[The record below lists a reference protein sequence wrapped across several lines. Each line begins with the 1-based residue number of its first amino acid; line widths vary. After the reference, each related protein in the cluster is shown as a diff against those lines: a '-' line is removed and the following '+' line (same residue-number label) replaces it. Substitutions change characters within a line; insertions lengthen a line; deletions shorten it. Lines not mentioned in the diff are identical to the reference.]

1 MSLYPGI
8 PHQAGLSALEKTLE
22 NKSVKRIPTKNLIKM
37 AEFVLKNNLF
47 ELNNKIFQQTSRTT
61 IDTNFVPPYACTCMD
76 KVEQGFLETQELQ
89 ALLWLRYIDDIFFIW
104 AHGKK
109 EIKKFMEKF
118 NNFTPN
124 LRFTYESSKKSISF
138 LDLIITLSEQ
148 KLKTTIHVKSTD
160 HNQYLHYASSHLEH
174 TKRSI
179 VFSETLRISR
189 LCSEENDFKMKS

>member
-1 MSLYPGI
+1 
-8 PHQAGLSALEKTLE
+8 
-22 NKSVKRIPTKNLIKM
+22 M

-47 ELNNKIFQQTSRTT
+47 ELNNKIFQQISRTT

-104 AHGKK
+104 AHGKE

-160 HNQYLHYASSHLEH
+160 HNQYLLYASSHPEH

-189 LCSEENDFKMKS
+189 LCSEENDFKMKF